1 MKKLIYLLLTILIIS
16 SCVTTELVIDDSLS
30 PAELFQLAQKASS
43 NKKYDNAVKY
53 YEVFIDKY
61 SDDTQRLVE
70 AEYEIAFINFKEGN
84 LKKSKELFTA
94 LLDRYSAEGTQVLP
108 AWPMILSKKLIKEIE
123 DQSQ

>member
-30 PAELFQLAQKASS
+30 PAELFQMAQKASS

-70 AEYEIAFINFKEGN
+70 AEYEIAFINFKQGN
-84 LKKSKELFTA
+84 LAKSKELFTA

-108 AWPMILSKKLIKEIE
+108 AWPMILSKKLIKEI
-123 DQSQ
+123 DSKSK

>member
-70 AEYEIAFINFKEGN
+70 AEYEIAFINFKQGN
-84 LKKSKELFTA
+84 LAKSKKLFTA

-108 AWPMILSKKLIKEIE
+108 AWPMILSKKLIKEI
-123 DQSQ
+123 DSKSK